1 MPDGSSPMR
10 RLANRIVARSTDIAM
25 ALAELAIALM
35 MMHVVIEVL
44 SRRLFRF
51 SLDSVPEIVAYY
63 YMSTLIF
70 LALAYVT
77 RADSHVSATLFTD
90 LLPDRVQRI
99 LTGVIF
105 VILAATMLVMAWQM
119 GHEALRM
126 TRIGE
131 FHQGASIN
139 LPRWPTR
146 WFAPLGAVLMALV
159 AILMAIDKFTNRD
172 TFPGVGQ
179 EDRTP
184 EQQLAEEKAT
194 NV

>member
-1 MPDGSSPMR
+1 MR
-10 RLANRIVARSTDIAM
+10 RLVNTVVARATDIAM
-25 ALAELAIALM
+25 ALAELAVFLM
-35 MMHVVIEVL
+35 MMHVVIEVV
-44 SRRLFRF
+44 SRRLLRY

-90 LLPDRVQRI
+90 LLPERAQRI
-99 LTGVIF
+99 LTGVVF

-119 GHEALRM
+119 GQEALRM

-131 FHQGASIN
+131 LHQGATMN

-146 WFAPLGAVLMALV
+146 WFAPVGAVLMALV
-159 AILMAIDKFTNRD
+159 ALLMALDCFTNRK

-184 EQQLAEEKAT
+184 EQQLAEEKAS

>member
-1 MPDGSSPMR
+1 MR
-10 RLANRIVARSTDIAM
+10 RLVNTIVARSTDIAM
-25 ALAELAIALM
+25 AFAELAIFLM
-35 MMHVVIEVL
+35 MMHVAIEVIA
-44 SRRLFRF
+44 RRIFRH

-90 LLPDRVQRI
+90 LLPEKAQRI
-99 LTGVIF
+99 LMGVVY

-119 GHEALRM
+119 GQEAWRM

-131 FHQGASIN
+131 LHQGATMN

-146 WFAPLGAVLMALV
+146 WFAPLGAILMALV
-159 AILMAIDKFTNRD
+159 ALLLALDKFTNRH

-184 EQQLAEEKAT
+184 EQQLAEKKAS

>member
-1 MPDGSSPMR
+1 MR
-10 RLANRIVARSTDIAM
+10 RLAGRIVARSTDIAM
-25 ALAELAIALM
+25 AIAELAIFLM
-35 MMHVVIEVL
+35 MMHVVIEVV
-44 SRRLFRF
+44 SRRLLRY

-63 YMSTLIF
+63 YMSALIF

-90 LLPDRVQRI
+90 LLPERAQRI
-99 LTGVIF
+99 LTGVVL
-105 VILAATMLVMAWQM
+105 VILGATMLVMAWQM
-119 GHEALRM
+119 GQEALRM

-131 FHQGASIN
+131 LHQGATMN

-159 AILMAIDKFTNRD
+159 AFLLALDKFTNRE

-179 EDRTP
+179 EERTP
-184 EQQLAEEKAT
+184 EQQISKEKS